1 MAGAGAVLAILASA
15 VVVLTGLITLARAIW
30 KAAQD
35 VRDNKA
41 ATVANTRA
49 LSEMKTMM
57 DGRIAALDERV
68 YRLEVYRYRQR

>member
-1 MAGAGAVLAILASA
+1 MDGAGAVLAILASA

-68 YRLEVYRYRQR
+68 YRLEASRYRQR